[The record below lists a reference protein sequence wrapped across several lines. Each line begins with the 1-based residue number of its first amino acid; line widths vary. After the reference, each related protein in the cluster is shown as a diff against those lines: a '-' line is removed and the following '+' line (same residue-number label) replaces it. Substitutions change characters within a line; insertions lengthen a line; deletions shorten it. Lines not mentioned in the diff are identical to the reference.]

1 MTHTQ
6 FHPVWDSFI
15 RGYHW
20 LQALTI
26 GGLWY
31 TGTEGLMDWHFS
43 LAYFLLAL
51 ITTRLIWGVFGSE
64 TAQFRHFVHSPITV
78 VKYLA
83 ASIRGEKGSDAAG
96 HNPAGAYMVVAF
108 MILLATQLTTG
119 LFANDD
125 IISEG
130 PFAYLVSGETSSF
143 LTEIHA
149 LNFNIILGAIGL
161 HLTAIAVYLLRKEN
175 LITPMLTGKKRLV
188 GSAIPK
194 VVNGVWGWVIF
205 LVIGAIIYFTLAK
218 DVVAYLF

>member
-6 FHPVWDSFI
+6 LHPVWDSFI

-20 LQALTI
+20 LQAFTI

-51 ITTRLIWGVFGSE
+51 ISTRLIWGVFGSE
-64 TAQFRHFVHSPITV
+64 TAQFSRFVRSPVTV
-78 VKYLA
+78 INYLA
-83 ASIRGEKGSDAAG
+83 ASLRGDKTSYSPG

-108 MILLATQLTTG
+108 MLLLITQLTTG

-130 PFAYLVSGETSSF
+130 PFAYLVSGETSSL

-149 LNFNIILGAIGL
+149 INFNIILGAIGL
-161 HLTAIAVYLLRKEN
+161 HLTAIAVYFLRKEN
-175 LITPMLTGKKRLV
+175 LITPMLTGRKRLNDDEL
-188 GSAIPK
+188 PK
-194 VVNGVWGWVIF
+194 VVSGIWGWVIF
-205 LVIGAIIYFTLAK
+205 FVIGIIVYVTLAK
-218 DVVAYLF
+218 DVVAYLI

>member
-6 FHPVWDSFI
+6 LQPVWDSFI

-20 LQALTI
+20 LQAFTI

-51 ITTRLIWGVFGSE
+51 VTTRLVWGVFGSE
-64 TAQFRHFVHSPITV
+64 TAQFRSFVRSPKTV
-78 VKYLA
+78 LHYLST
-83 ASIRGEKGSDAAG
+83 SIRGEKSKTSVG

-108 MILLATQLTTG
+108 MLLLATQLTTG

-130 PFAYLVSGETSSF
+130 PFAYLVSGETSSL

-149 LNFNIILGAIGL
+149 INFDILLGAIGL

-175 LITPMLTGKKRLV
+175 LITPMLTGKKQL
-188 GSAIPK
+188 SSHAIPK
-194 VVNGVWGWVIF
+194 MINGLWGWIIF
-205 LVIGAIIYFTLAK
+205 FAIGTVIYFTLAK
-218 DVVAYLF
+218 EIVAYLF